1 MNKLSRLDPYTELQ
15 RFYDDVNRLV
25 RSTFMGEGTDITASS
40 QGFETDIYEDDK
52 EVKLVAE
59 LPGIKGDDV
68 EISVENNILTI
79 SGEKKFEDEK
89 KKDKYLR
96 IERYYG
102 KYTRSFSL
110 PAYVDSSKISAEH
123 KNGVL
128 TIHMPK
134 KPETRPRMIKV
145 KSSD

>member
-1 MNKLSRLDPYTELQ
+1 MRKLSRLDPYNELQ
-15 RFYDDVNRLV
+15 RFYNDVNRLV
-25 RSTFMGEGTDITASS
+25 NGNFLGEGTDITVSS
-40 QGFETDIYEDDK
+40 QSFATDVYEDDK

-59 LPGIKGDDV
+59 LPGIKGNEVD
-68 EISVENNILTI
+68 ISIEDNILTI

-89 KKDKYLR
+89 KKDNYVR

-110 PAYVDSSKISAEH
+110 PAYVDSTKISAEH

-145 KSSD
+145 KASD